1 MRNYS
6 QISDIKKELN
16 KSETTLTL
24 GSIQNDVATLKRLLP
39 YLHKYWF
46 RISIAIVLL
55 IAAKLASIAVPIVLK
70 KVIDTLNTDT
80 HQSQIIESALLTI
93 PLGLLIAYGGLRLLN
108 IVFQELRNAIF
119 AKAGQESTREIALNI
134 FQHMHS
140 LSLRFHLDRQTGG
153 LSNDIARGA
162 QSIASIYRWLLFSL
176 VPTFFEILVICGYLF
191 YKFGFVFA
199 IITLTTILIYSVFTY
214 QITQWRTKFRLRMI
228 AADSAA
234 NTTAIDSLLN
244 FETVKYFTNEEHE
257 QKRYDKSIFKWQQES
272 IKSELS
278 LSLLNAGQG
287 LIIGVG
293 TTLLLILAAIKV
305 SSGEFTIGDWAM
317 VSAFMLQLFVPLNFL
332 GTLFREIKRAL
343 IDIGKMFNLLKEQQ
357 EIKEIATP
365 KSLNTN
371 PKNQNDIRFEK
382 VAFAYNN
389 DRTILNDISFSVPA
403 GHKVAIVGPSGAGK
417 STLTRLLFR
426 FYDVTAGSIKI
437 DDVNIKQATLHE
449 LRSKIGV
456 VPQDTV
462 LFNDTLRYN
471 IEYGCI
477 GANEQK
483 IQASI
488 EMANLDKLIEQLP
501 KGLDTIVGERGLK
514 LSGGE
519 KQRVAIART
528 LLKNPDI
535 LILDEATSSLDSKT
549 EKDIQTALNQI
560 TKNRTT
566 LVIAHR
572 LSTIID
578 ADNIIVIDKGM
589 IVEQGNHH
597 ELLNKQGFYATLWL
611 NQQE

>member
-46 RISIAIVLL
+46 RIGIAIVLL

-80 HQSQIIESALLTI
+80 NQSQIIESALLTI

-191 YKFGFVFA
+191 YKFGSVFA

-371 PKNQNDIRFEK
+371 PKNQNNIRFEK

>member
-191 YKFGFVFA
+191 YKFGSVFA

>member
-1 MRNYS
+1 MRYYS
-6 QISDIKKELN
+6 QTTDNNKKN
-16 KSETTLTL
+16 DNSESTLSL
-24 GSIQNDVATLKRLLP
+24 GSRQHDVATLKRLLP
-39 YLHKYWF
+39 YLKKYWL

-55 IAAKLASIAVPIVLK
+55 IAAKLASISVPIVLK
-70 KVIDTLNTDT
+70 KVIDTLNTNT
-80 HQSQIIESALLTI
+80 NYSQNIESVLFTI
-93 PLGLLIAYGGLRLLN
+93 PFGLLIAYGSLRLLN
-108 IVFQELRNAIF
+108 VIFQELRNAIF
-119 AKAGQESTREIALNI
+119 AKAGQESTREIALGI
-134 FQHMHS
+134 FEHMHS

-162 QSIASIYRWLLFSL
+162 QSIASLYRWLLFSL
-176 VPTFFEILVICGYLF
+176 VPTFFEVFVVCGYLF
-191 YKFGFVFA
+191 YTFGFLFA
-199 IITLTTILIYSVFTY
+199 IITLVTILSYSVFTY
-214 QITQWRTKFRLRMI
+214 YTTQWRTKFRLRMI

-234 NTTAIDSLLN
+234 NTAAIDSLLN
-244 FETVKYFTNEEHE
+244 FETVKYFTNEAHEH
-257 QKRYDKSIFKWQQES
+257 QRYDKSFYKWQQES

-278 LSLLNAGQG
+278 LSLLNSGQG

-317 VSAFMLQLFVPLNFL
+317 VSAFMLQLFTPLHFL

-343 IDIGKMFNLLKEQQ
+343 IDIGKMFNLLNERQ
-357 EIKEIATP
+357 EIKEIANP
-365 KSLNTN
+365 KSLNSLSNEQTN
-371 PKNQNDIRFEK
+371 IHFKN
-382 VAFAYNN
+382 VAFAYNS
-389 DRTILNDISFSVPA
+389 DRTILNDISFTIPE

-426 FYDVTAGSIKI
+426 FYDVSKG
-437 DDVNIKQATLHE
+437 NITIGNVDLKEASLHE

-471 IEYGCI
+471 IEYGNL
-477 GANEQK
+477 GATEQE
-483 IQASI
+483 IQTAI

-501 KGLDTIVGERGLK
+501 QGLETVVGERGLK

-528 LLKNPDI
+528 ILKNPDI

-549 EKDIQTALNQI
+549 EKDIQAALNEI

-578 ADNIIVIDKGM
+578 ADNIIVLDGGLIA
-589 IVEQGNHH
+589 EQGSHH
-597 ELLNKQGFYATLWL
+597 DLLKKQGIYATLWR